1 MNRYNLER
9 LVIKTY
15 RFVKNTVFD
24 SKKHKNTVVEII
36 LAMYRANN
44 IEFDDD
50 YFTENILE
58 IFKDLETSQW
68 KLYDKSFNTEQVF
81 IY

>member
-24 SKKHKNTVVEII
+24 SKNHKSTVVEII

-44 IEFDDD
+44 IEFDED
-50 YFTENILE
+50 YFAEIL
-58 IFKDLETSQW
+58 
-68 KLYDKSFNTEQVF
+68 
-81 IY
+81 